1 MTYCHSNGLIH
12 RDLKLENILLVN
24 KENKNIKIIDFGIA
38 GVIKSL
44 TWEDLDAGS
53 LAYMA
58 PECFVKNKGYKV
70 DGRIDVW
77 SSGVILYAML
87 TGELPFK
94 GSNSE

>member
-1 MTYCHSNGLIH
+1 MSYCHSNGLIH
-12 RDLKLENILLVN
+12 RDLKLENMLLVN

-44 TWEDLDAGS
+44 TWEDLDSGS

-58 PECFVKNKGYKV
+58 PECFIKNKGYKV

-77 SSGVILYAML
+77 SVGVILYAML
-87 TGELPFK
+87 TG
-94 GSNSE
+94 